1 MNATF
6 DLFAGLAS
14 IPMGEEHYDLGHG
27 VTLSRTFAHLN
38 GSFILAFAH
47 PKAPGE
53 AHPAPWLSVPGGSS
67 FDVVAELRVPAQVPK
82 GMGTS
87 MDVARTVLMMLRL
100 GVHPGI
106 ASPVIANF
114 PLATMPGRPANEVWL
129 RANERSERFF
139 RVESEATAITPDHAA
154 WLAKTWPVAMRLQRE
169 SEEFAL
175 ALQALDAS
183 HFIQSTAL
191 SLVSLWAALEALF
204 SPSTSELR
212 FRVSALLATFLE
224 EPGTGRHD
232 LQRQVSKLYDKRS
245 AAAHGKPK
253 HEDEDLLATMNLVVR
268 ALVKMLNEEK
278 VTSKADI
285 EGCLFGR

>member
-1 MNATF
+1 MNAPF
-6 DLFAGLAS
+6 DLFAGLAG
-14 IPMGEEHYDLGHG
+14 IPMGEDHYDLGHG

-47 PKAPGE
+47 PKSPGE
-53 AHPAPWLSVPGGSS
+53 AHPAPWPSVPGGSS

-114 PLATMPGRPANEVWL
+114 PLASMPGRHANEVWL

-154 WLAKTWPVAMRLQRE
+154 WLAKTWPVAM
-169 SEEFAL
+169 
-175 ALQALDAS
+175 
-183 HFIQSTAL
+183 
-191 SLVSLWAALEALF
+191 
-204 SPSTSELR
+204 
-212 FRVSALLATFLE
+212 
-224 EPGTGRHD
+224 
-232 LQRQVSKLYDKRS
+232 K
-245 AAAHGKPK
+245 
-253 HEDEDLLATMNLVVR
+253 
-268 ALVKMLNEEK
+268 
-278 VTSKADI
+278 
-285 EGCLFGR
+285 

>member
-1 MNATF
+1 MDVPF
-6 DLFAGLAS
+6 DLFAGLAG
-14 IPMGEEHYDLGHG
+14 IPMAENHYDLGHG

-38 GSFILAFAH
+38 GAFVLALAP

-53 AHPAPWLSVPGGSS
+53 PHPGPWLSVPGGVS

-82 GMGTS
+82 RMGTS
-87 MDVARTVLMMLRL
+87 MDIARTVLMMLRL

-114 PLATMPGRPANEVWL
+114 PLDSMPRRPADQVWL

-139 RVESEATAITPDHAA
+139 RVDSGATAITPDHAV
-154 WLAKTWPVAMRLQRE
+154 WLAKTWPVAMKLQRE
-169 SEEFAL
+169 SKEFTF
-175 ALQALDAS
+175 ALQALDSS

-212 FRVSALLATFLE
+212 FRVSALIATYLE
-224 EPGTGRHD
+224 EPGKSRHE
-232 LQRQVSKLYDKRS
+232 LQNQVFKLYEKRS

-268 ALVKMLNEEK
+268 ALVKMLNEEMVPSK
-278 VTSKADI
+278 VDI
-285 EGCLFGR
+285 ERGLFGA